1 MTCEA
6 DIPPAFVNAIA
17 KNECAGCGG
26 PIMTDDAK
34 VLMDE
39 LADAMERM
47 PNNSK
52 GVAGWLL
59 SNYRFSKIGD
69 AQPVDKFHTKPDPK
83 AAVQQDNRQIKIAEN
98 PMHQFLKRTDAYK
111 NIQENESKINAN
123 SKIAQ
128 MARSIADLEVEEQQA
143 DAPEQYDQDEYDDE
157 PPVERGPKRS
167 RALLTGTDLVD
178 SNAAPLTPGELAA
191 LAGTIGNQV
200 DNTEEILKLQRFKRV
215 KAQQSVLGGGPIRRG

>member
-1 MTCEA
+1 
-6 DIPPAFVNAIA
+6 
-17 KNECAGCGG
+17 
-26 PIMTDDAK
+26 
-34 VLMDE
+34 
-39 LADAMERM
+39 MERM

-98 PMHQFLKRTDAYK
+98 PMHQFLKRTDVYK
-111 NIQENESKINAN
+111 NVQENESKINAN

-143 DAPEQYDQDEYDDE
+143 DIPEQDEYYDDDE
-157 PPVERGPKRS
+157 MPVERGPKRS
-167 RALLTGTDLVD
+167 RALLTGTDFVD
-178 SNAAPLTPGELAA
+178 SNAAPLTAGELAA
-191 LAGTIGNQV
+191 LAGSVSEQV